1 MPTYLPCSL
10 PCRCRM
16 FFSMQQALPILH
28 LMPFFLLHKP
38 LHFVKAM
45 LRFDQIQQYQ
55 PASHLFV
62 WSVPAS
68 EYLMSAILCSPLQEG
83 PSVPEVPLFVNP
95 LLRQVFCNHRSS
107 HGSLQALFLPVLK
120 PHRKHPVPS
129 DWHLKHFPSAQSL
142 ILMFLIRFSHLQAAL
157 QHSQAA
163 FFHCLILYYTL
174 R

>member
-1 MPTYLPCSL
+1 
-10 PCRCRM
+10 
-16 FFSMQQALPILH
+16 
-28 LMPFFLLHKP
+28 
-38 LHFVKAM
+38 
-45 LRFDQIQQYQ
+45 
-55 PASHLFV
+55 
-62 WSVPAS
+62 
-68 EYLMSAILCSPLQEG
+68 MSAILCSPLQEG